1 MFGFSMY
8 LNKDLTESDYYYIR
22 DMKEIG
28 FEEVFTS
35 LHIPEY
41 DASLYKGRLS
51 TLGNLCKNTDL
62 RLTVD
67 ISPSALEAIGLT
79 LENAEE
85 IQEMGITGIRF
96 DYGFTMEEIAAL
108 SKKMF
113 VALNASTIIADNVE
127 VLKQYDANFEKIEA
141 WHNYYPRNETGL
153 SKQFLEGKNSALK
166 KWGFTTMAFV
176 PGDKQLRGPIFT
188 GLPTLE
194 KHRGRHSL
202 SSAIELLNDTSTDKV
217 FIGDP
222 RIGKETMNQYKAFL
236 KGRFFLLYGTL
247 FDHAPDYITK
257 SFHNRFDGARDV
269 VRFEEARSLVTG
281 MIKPQNTVERGKGSI
296 TIDNFNYGRYM
307 GEIQITRSD
316 LPSDN
321 RVNVIGDIRKE
332 DLDLLLLIGAGQKVM
347 IKEVN
352 G

>member
-1 MFGFSMY
+1 MY
-8 LNKDLTESDYYYIR
+8 LNNDLTESDYHYIR
-22 DMKEIG
+22 DMKDIG

-41 DASLYKGRLS
+41 DTSLYKGRLS
-51 TLGNLCKNTDL
+51 TLGDICKNTDL

-67 ISPSALEAIGLT
+67 ISPSALEAISLT

-96 DYGFTMEEIAAL
+96 DYGFTMEEIATL

-113 VALNASTIIADNVE
+113 VALNASTIIADDVE

-153 SKQFLEGKNSALK
+153 SKQFLEEKNSALK

-176 PGDKQLRGPIFT
+176 TGDKQLRGPVFS

-236 KGRFFLLYGTL
+236 KGKYFLLYGTL
-247 FDHAPDYITK
+247 FDHAPNYITN
-257 SFHNRFDGARDV
+257 SFHNRFDVARDV
-269 VRFEEARSLVTG
+269 IRFEEARSLVTG
-281 MIKPQNTVERGKGSI
+281 TILPQNTVDREKGSV
-296 TIDNFNYGRYM
+296 TIDNLNYGRYM
-307 GEIQITRSD
+307 GEIQITRRD
-316 LPSDN
+316 LPSDL
-321 RVNVIGDIRKE
+321 RVNVIGAIRKE
-332 DLDLLLLIGAGQKVM
+332 DIDLLPLVDAGQKLL
-347 IKEVN
+347 IKEMH
-352 G
+352 